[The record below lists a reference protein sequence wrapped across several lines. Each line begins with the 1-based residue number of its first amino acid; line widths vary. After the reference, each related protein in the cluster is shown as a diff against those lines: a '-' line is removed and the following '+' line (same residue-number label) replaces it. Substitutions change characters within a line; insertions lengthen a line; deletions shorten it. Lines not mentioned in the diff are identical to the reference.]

1 MNDDALVNECNPLK
15 AAAEMTVAAAAAA
28 LVWEGEDS
36 YGVLKR
42 VAGATAKRIVT
53 ARITA
58 EVMAEVN
65 TSVGFTAAEEDNRGG
80 AVAGLPGWLA
90 PRWAASVR
98 AALGELEAGRRPGDV
113 MMKARTWPALRSIAV
128 WTEDGPLQTWHT
140 ALIVSEARSA
150 LSLPTA
156 LWGMTF

>member
-1 MNDDALVNECNPLK
+1 MNDDVSVNECNQLEV
-15 AAAEMTVAAAAAA
+15 AAEMTIAAASAA

-42 VAGATAKRIVT
+42 VAGATAKPMVT

-65 TSVGFTAAEEDNRGG
+65 TSVGFTAAEEDDRGG

-98 AALGELEAGRRPGDV
+98 AALGELEAGRPGDV

-128 WTEDGPLQTWHT
+128 WTEDWPLQTWQT
-140 ALIVSEARSA
+140 TLIMSEARTA